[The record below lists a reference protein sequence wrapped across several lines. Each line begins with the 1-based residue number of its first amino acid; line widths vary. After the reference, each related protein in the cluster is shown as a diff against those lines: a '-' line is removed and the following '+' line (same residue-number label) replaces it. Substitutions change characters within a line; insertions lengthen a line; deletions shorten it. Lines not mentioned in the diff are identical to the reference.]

1 MKLLLQVAPC
11 ISFIIFRQIRP
22 TGNHFLSLKFHRRF
36 REDGFFHSF
45 FVDDIVFAYWEHK
58 VISTS
63 LVSLLGS
70 RPDNYIAIAVIFTS
84 VLKVP

>member
-1 MKLLLQVAPC
+1 MNFSLL
-11 ISFIIFRQIRP
+11 
-22 TGNHFLSLKFHRRF
+22 
-36 REDGFFHSF
+36 
-45 FVDDIVFAYWEHK
+45 FVDDIVFAYWEHE

-70 RPDNYIAIAVIFTS
+70 GPDNYAVAITATFTS